1 MERATQRW
9 IVILC
14 LVVAVY
20 LALILS
26 HWLLGV
32 KILPW

>member
-1 MERATQRW
+1 MERVTQRW
-9 IVILC
+9 VVIL
-14 LVVAVY
+14 VAVIALY

-26 HWLLGV
+26 HWLLGA